1 MKDVLYQVLTK
12 KKINIKYWDTSFGN
26 YRNKEEI
33 MEEEPI
39 IFNNK
44 EDLFNWFLDNK
55 DGIIPEI
62 RLIHYLNDFKG
73 VSKVLKITS
82 LNNDITNY
90 YTKISTLTYKY
101 VGNNNW
107 TLDNIDIDNI
117 YETFNNKKLIKK

>member
-12 KKINIKYWDTSFGN
+12 RKINIKYWDTSFGN

-33 MEEEPI
+33 MGEEPI
-39 IFNNK
+39 IFENK

-62 RLIHYLNDFKG
+62 RLIQYLNDFKG

-82 LNNDITNY
+82 LNDDITNY